1 MFISNLD
8 VLRSNPYGED
18 DFHIRGHHLRS
29 CKPSKSNDSLKLGTH
44 MMEIWREEV
53 RVLSLSKTYSE
64 KNVEEDEVLTHKG
77 VFIGF
82 LFNLSDLNPP

>member
-1 MFISNLD
+1 
-8 VLRSNPYGED
+8 
-18 DFHIRGHHLRS
+18 
-29 CKPSKSNDSLKLGTH
+29 

-53 RVLSLSKTYSE
+53 RVLSLSKTYSK
-64 KNVEEDEVLTHKG
+64 KNVEEDEVLTPKG